1 MTPRRYDSTASPQ
14 GPWSPS
20 DVLFVVLTSLTLLS
34 AALVAGGLLAA
45 PFGP

>member
-1 MTPRRYDSTASPQ
+1 MTPSRHASTASPQ
-14 GPWSPS
+14 VPWSPS
-20 DVLFVVLTSLTLLS
+20 DVLFIVLASLTLLS

>member
-1 MTPRRYDSTASPQ
+1 MTPCRYASTASPQ

-20 DVLFVVLTSLTLLS
+20 NVLFIVLTSLTLLS
-34 AALVAGGLLAA
+34 AALVAGGRLAA